1 MLTHKGFNLT
11 NAGYVSDDG
20 NMILTSAIDVG
31 GNHGDANGVD
41 AKERHASR
49 IMRAVS
55 CGDIDIVSK
64 SNPASKT
71 LSEPSPSQLATFL
84 FNVFLGTRVAT
95 PSTSNVYLDRPT
107 KTFLAAYHAPQLT
120 YDAQHAIDVCGLYNY
135 VIMGGRNPERGVM
148 ERVYR
153 EYLLTQATLAENVI
167 RMLDG
172 HDASGDV
179 TYVFARQS
187 APERRNITVTLGMLD
202 DIERALVDDASVL
215 AYLDGMAYMC
225 SYHDHRKSIGK
236 LKTPTAQKIFDTMDD
251 EYLDS
256 AYIEPD
262 RFLSYETAVHL
273 IYVGDRLN
281 DLLYVIPDG
290 TDDVIDAYAD
300 GNMLALLA
308 YDDARNDD
316 NERDGFEI
324 DDDDDDGDDEHE
336 QVDESLTNM
345 RIDGVA
351 LDVNAIDDGY
361 QNDDE

>member
-20 NMILTSAIDVG
+20 ATILTSAIDVKRL
-31 GNHGDANGVD
+31 HDSNGIGAD
-41 AKERHASR
+41 ERHASR
-49 IMRAVS
+49 IMRAVP
-55 CGDIDIVSK
+55 CDTIDIVSK
-64 SNPASKT
+64 SNPVSKT
-71 LSEPSPSQLATFL
+71 VSEPSPSQLATFL

-107 KTFLAAYHAPQLT
+107 KTFLAAYHVSQLT
-120 YDAQHAIDVCGLYNY
+120 YDAQHAVDVCGIYNY
-135 VIMGGRNPERGVM
+135 LVMGGRNQERGVM

-187 APERRNITVTLGMLD
+187 VPERRNITATLGMLD
-202 DIERALVDDASVL
+202 DMRKALVDDASVL
-215 AYLDGMAYMC
+215 AYLDGIAYMC

-236 LKTPTAQKIFDTMDD
+236 LKTPTAHKIFDGMDD
-251 EYLDS
+251 NYLDS

-262 RFLSYETAVHL
+262 RFISYETASHL
-273 IYVGDRLN
+273 IDVGDRLN

-290 TDDVIDAYAD
+290 SDEVIDAYAD
-300 GNMLALLA
+300 GNMSVLLA
-308 YDDARNDD
+308 YDEPRSADD
-316 NERDGFEI
+316 ERIGFKL

-336 QVDESLTNM
+336 QVDESLTSM

-361 QNDDE
+361 QTDDE